1 LSEIDLTPDYDINI
15 NYFAVLGVHYDASPQ
30 AVKQAYRKMARRYH
44 PDVSK
49 IHDAQSRFQE
59 IAEAYEILTKCR
71 EAYCHEYD
79 LLQASTRA
87 RNLSRQAVKQPET
100 ENVQANGESEVKSSS
115 VPSSRPVK
123 RKPSVYTDDDQAELN
138 DNKQQPNRTE
148 SNATR
153 SHSAY
158 RTQVPI
164 DGKDRVITYP
174 LTLRYAIRLLNLGT
188 FYIPGLKMNMKFDRR
203 AFNGKKFRIEGRGYS
218 GLFGGK
224 SGDFLVSFDIK
235 IDPER
240 YQLEEGDI
248 YSSHTV
254 MRNAFSLDNEIRL
267 DTVTGRVEVKLP
279 DDYSDKHFIKVPGK
293 GLPADSH
300 TPAGDLYLRF
310 IDD

>member
-1 LSEIDLTPDYDINI
+1 LLEINLTPDYDINI

-71 EAYCHEYD
+71 EVYCHEFD
-79 LLQASTRA
+79 LLQARNRA
-87 RNLSRQAVKQPET
+87 RNLSRQAVKQANT
-100 ENVQANGESEVKSSS
+100 EDIQASSESEMKASS
-115 VPSSRPVK
+115 VPSNSPVT
-123 RKPSVYTDDDQAELN
+123 RKPSVYTDNDQTEFN
-138 DNKQQPNRTE
+138 DSKPQSDRTE
-148 SNATR
+148 SNTTR
-153 SHSAY
+153 NYSAY
-158 RTQVPI
+158 RTQVPV

-203 AFNGKKFRIEGRGYS
+203 AFNGKTFRIEGRGYS

-224 SGDFLVSFDIK
+224 PGDFLVSFDIK
-235 IDPER
+235 IDPNR

-279 DDYSDKHFIKVPGK
+279 DDYSDNHFIKVAGK
-293 GLPADSH
+293 GLPADRH

-310 IDD
+310 IAD